1 MTQPVQPAPA
11 RAWTPNRICM
21 LIGVILF
28 VLASLAQAFGWD
40 VNPWALGFGGFA
52 AWMLAGCI

>member
-1 MTQPVQPAPA
+1 MTQPAPA

-28 VLASLAQAFGWD
+28 VLASLAKVFGWD
-40 VNPWALGFGGFA
+40 VDPWALAFGGFA